1 MLCGYP
7 CMCAPHAPARP
18 PRRPTPGRRA
28 QERVAGAEAAAA
40 EAASVLR
47 AENERLAADAGD
59 LRRQVD
65 DLRAELASLKVG
77 IG

>member
-1 MLCGYP
+1 M
-7 CMCAPHAPARP
+7 
-18 PRRPTPGRRA
+18 
-28 QERVAGAEAAAA
+28 AGAEAAAA
-40 EAASVLR
+40 EAAGVLR
-47 AENERLAADAGD
+47 AEIERLAADAGD